1 MQIPGSRF
9 ELGAFRQFAP
19 SSTQIGVAVMLK
31 SAQEA
36 FLLAADLPLSSRR
49 ASCLVGPTHS

>member
-31 SAQEA
+31 SAHEA
-36 FLLAADLPLSSRR
+36 FRLLLIYLSQ
-49 ASCLVGPTHS
+49 AVEQVVW